1 MRAARFLGEGRI
13 EITDQPMPTP
23 TSGEVLLKVAYCGLC
38 GSDRRPYREGFPLI
52 PGHEVSGTVVDAN
65 GCNIA
70 VGTEA
75 VAYLSVYC
83 GDCTYCRRGLTNLC
97 LHRQGL
103 LGWSA
108 PWNGGYAEYMA
119 VPAKDIVPLDP
130 AISLDVAVLLLDT
143 IGTAWH
149 SLRLAQVTESSRVLV
164 MGCGPLGLGAVAG
177 LQAFGVKDYFAS
189 DLVATRRAAAEE
201 FGARAVMPDEVRE
214 IEDLDVIIEAVGHPA
229 LINEAVQVIA
239 PQGTVVMLGEAW
251 QPWHFQPTGDSMLKD
266 YALIRSW
273 YFPLSEFAENQRML
287 VDGMVDGKRLISHTF
302 DLEALPEAFRHFLS
316 GETRKVLAKS

>member
-23 TSGEVLLKVAYCGLC
+23 ASEEVLLKVAYCGLC

-83 GDCTYCRRGLTNLC
+83 GDCTYCRKGLTNLC

-130 AISLDVAVLLLDT
+130 AIGLDVAVLLLDT

-149 SLRLAQVTESSRVLV
+149 SLRLARVTESSRVLV

-189 DLVATRRAAAEE
+189 DLVPTRRAAAEE
-201 FGARAVMPDEVRE
+201 FGARAVMPDEVRG
-214 IEDLDVIIEAVGHPA
+214 IGDLDVIIEAVGHPA

-251 QPWHFQPTGDSMLKD
+251 QPWQFQPTGDSMLKD

-287 VDGMVDGKRLISHTF
+287 VDGIVDGKRLISHTF
-302 DLEALPEAFRHFLS
+302 ALEALPEAFRHFLS